1 MSIHEEESV
10 DGPPVEPDMESL
22 EKSENIV
29 TRYFQESRH
38 IEEIVGMPEDP
49 DERNVWRKYGKERMK
64 TVSVAIILCLHI
76 GVEPPGKNRPNPHAK
91 LEGWVDP
98 TQGPV
103 PKMNQKIASSL
114 QRAYER
120 WQPRARQTIPPPFY
134 LESMHGC
141 EWYRGAGDSDERVL
155 FHYNGHGV
163 PEPTSNGEIWVFNR
177 NFTQYIPLS
186 VFDLQGWM
194 DSPSIYVWDCDSAE
208 TIVNSFIRFAGDHE
222 KEWTTELDDFQ
233 EKQDGLPPLSSN
245 MGLDEQAAAVKFP
258 KKRPR
263 FKECIQL
270 AACKVGEK
278 LPMAA
283 ELPADL
289 FTACL
294 TTPIHMSIQWYLIRN
309 NKTQYF
315 PNIVDDIPGV
325 LTDRRTLLGELDL
338 LLSSLFR
345 SFLLAERIMA
355 AYGCT
360 VVSHPRLPSTA
371 DHPLWESWEY
381 TIDLCISHLISQM
394 NGDVLMICPLG
405 RDYFIKSKLMQL
417 NTLLDLSSLMKPDVI
432 QDSQYNSFFIE
443 QLRAFEVWLE
453 YGVDKKRP
461 PQQLPVVL
469 QVLLSQVYRVRA
481 LELLARFLDHGQWAV
496 GYALSVGI
504 FPYVLK
510 LLQSNTRELKPS
522 LAFIWAKILAVD
534 PGCQAELFKENG
546 EESRM
551 GSMNQQSGRPK
562 EKKELRY
569 FYFVKMLNDPLTP
582 PRQKVVP
589 AFVLATLFH
598 NNYRTAQEIL
608 TDQGYVNLCTELL
621 VDPLT
626 SSSRLF
632 KLWILIGLGR
642 LWADFNP
649 SRWQAIRLLA
659 YAKVE
664 AELDDDSPEV
674 RAAAV
679 YALGGLVKNR
689 SDKSEHALVMS
700 QQLCDSLCSK
710 CTRDGA
716 HIVREELLVALQ
728 YFVCDASS
736 GLANLHRRLR
746 EQARSIPSRVEEEE
760 VEAIHVETGVIE
772 DPPSSVPT
780 MEKSWMSARSD
791 RLNSS
796 RRRNNASESSVAI
809 DELIASMKAA
819 EMASGTS
826 LSAVRLQYMFT
837 SEDVAC
843 REESIKM
850 LHILESKNFQD
861 PTERILMAVLRLV
874 LDPIERV
881 SRMARVLVRYIA
893 QLSERKEQLHRE
905 IISNVSSA
913 DLQSVKFGADGTPIR
928 KRNAAG
934 SGGQTASSIFDAV
947 ATPSTMIEREDQ
959 EGHSISAGS
968 SHQQPCPSHEN
979 GNGNGVVATSPPGGG
994 GGGGASMPSSGALS
1008 RPPSRDPNHSQVAS
1022 PPAASQSVGRVTSP
1036 HFAMPH
1042 TPRPF
1047 NAHHQHAKDDLD
1059 LATGPSG
1066 GVTFT
1071 VGSPQPVSAMLSTTP
1086 IENVGAFRNG
1096 NAGTSAGNV
1105 LNTPLGP
1112 TRKMSA
1118 PPLMSTPKGFP
1129 VLPPSMTSTPSV
1141 RRNPDDYPFM
1151 NLNSYDFQP
1160 KRTIAGKREL
1170 GNRTK
1175 MLNDIETE
1183 TKPWEDLVET
1193 KFVPWCARVFTE
1205 PILDLIQ
1212 SEDAD
1217 WANEAVLTQANAT
1230 DWAIHY
1236 EEGVRQLGSD
1246 EFAMIRDKPE
1256 LMGEQRWFHR
1266 REYGIPHGAATK
1278 RLISCVFS
1286 MLRPYVYTTDGDNIE
1301 MLQYETAQLGMS
1313 LSSSSSN
1320 GSRMTLVNSF
1330 PVHAG
1335 NCFSVDTACWLEVIN
1350 PTSTEMLLS
1359 GSPDGVLKVWDVHLN
1374 VHSHEME
1381 KETSLITAAFPL
1393 ADQSRLVEKGFKGPT
1408 TVYDWNQSSGVLLCS
1423 GNVKVC
1429 RIWDAHTER
1438 VKVDIPTGRKT
1449 AVVALSAELE
1459 ASHLIA
1465 LGFRDGAVHVHD
1477 TRAPPDVSRIHALQ
1491 EHSRPIV
1498 GMSVRA
1504 VEENRGR
1511 LAAASS
1517 DGLLCVWEPRM
1528 FKEPI
1533 VDVNIFEDPL
1543 AAPPDAAPAKK
1554 RTSYDSLRMDGPG
1567 GGTSVLS
1574 MRMHD
1579 SAQMLACSLSS
1590 SVVRVYDISG
1600 RLVAPLKPWGSA
1612 PLLRPAIT
1620 AFHPKRSLL
1629 AVSHTSNS
1637 GEACLSIFG
1646 PPEKTTRGG
1655 REERR
1660 DRLGRR

>member
-1 MSIHEEESV
+1 MSTHEDSVVEEAES
-10 DGPPVEPDMESL
+10 DLESMER
-22 EKSENIV
+22 SENV
-29 TRYFQESRH
+29 VARYFQEARH
-38 IEEIVGMPEDP
+38 TEEIVGMPEDP
-49 DERNVWRKYGKERMK
+49 EERNVWRKYGKERMK
-64 TVSVAIILCLHI
+64 TVSVALILCLHL
-76 GVEPPGKNRPNPHAK
+76 GVDPPDKQRPQPCAK
-91 LEGWVDP
+91 LEAWVDP
-98 TQGPV
+98 SVGQTNKATV
-103 PKMNQKIASSL
+103 KIAASL
-114 QRAYER
+114 QKAYER
-120 WQPRARQTIPPPFY
+120 WQPRARYKIAADPTVEEVRRICVG
-134 LESMHGC
+134 LRRNARE
-141 EWYRGAGDSDERVL
+141 ERIL

-163 PEPTSNGEIWVFNR
+163 PKPTANGEIWVFNR

-194 DSPSIYVWDCDSAE
+194 DAPSIYVWDCDSAE
-208 TIVNSFIRFAGDHE
+208 TVVNSFNRFAGDHE

-245 MGLDEQAAAVKFP
+245 MGLDEQAEAVKFP

-263 FKECIQL
+263 FKDCIQL
-270 AACKVGEK
+270 AACKVDER
-278 LPMAA
+278 LPMHP

-289 FTACL
+289 FTSCL

-309 NKTQYF
+309 NKTHYF
-315 PNIVDDIPGV
+315 PNLIEDIPGV
-325 LTDRRTLLGELDL
+325 LTDRRTLLGELNWIFTAITDTMAWNALPRDVFQRLFRQDL

-345 SFLLAERIMA
+345 SFLLAERIMG
-355 AYGCT
+355 AYGCN
-360 VVSHPRLPSTA
+360 VVSCPRLPSTA

-394 NGDVLMICPLG
+394 NGEENIVCPLG
-405 RDYFIKSKLMQL
+405 RDYFFKSNLMQL
-417 NTLLDLSSLMKPDVI
+417 NTLLDLSSLMKTDVI

-453 YGVDKKRP
+453 YGVEKKKP

-551 GSMNQQSGRPK
+551 GSMNARTR

-608 TDQGYVNLCTELL
+608 TEQGYVNLCTELL
-621 VDPLT
+621 TDPIA

-642 LWADFNP
+642 LWADYNNA
-649 SRWQAIRLLA
+649 RWQAVRLVA

-664 AELDDDSPEV
+664 AELDDESPEV

-679 YALGGLVKNR
+679 YALGCLVKNR
-689 SDKSEHALVMS
+689 ADKSEHALVMS

-736 GLANLHRRLR
+736 ALANLHRRLR
-746 EQARSIPSRVEEEE
+746 EKARLIPSRVEEEE
-760 VEAIHVETGVIE
+760 VDIILVETGVADE
-772 DPPSSVPT
+772 STTSA
-780 MEKSWMSARSD
+780 MEKSWISARSD
-791 RLNSS
+791 RLSKS
-796 RRRNNASESSVAI
+796 RQRNNASESSVAI
-809 DELIASMKAA
+809 EELIFSMRAA
-819 EMASGTS
+819 EV
-826 LSAVRLQYMFT
+826 SAANLRVQYMFN

-850 LHILESKNFQD
+850 LNILESQNFVG

-893 QLSERKEQLHRE
+893 QLSDRKEQHHRD
-905 IISNVSSA
+905 IISNASFA
-913 DLQSVKFGADGTPIR
+913 DLSTRFNNAAIGGGTPNR
-928 KRNAAG
+928 KRNNAG
-934 SGGQTASSIFDAV
+934 NGNHTVTGIFEGLQNMEKDEEISS
-947 ATPSTMIEREDQ
+947 T
-959 EGHSISAGS
+959 EGGS
-968 SHQQPCPSHEN
+968 SLPGPSHEN
-979 GNGNGVVATSPPGGG
+979 GNNGTISPPPP
-994 GGGGASMPSSGALS
+994 PSF
-1008 RPPSRDPNHSQVAS
+1008 RPPSSSSSHV
-1022 PPAASQSVGRVTSP
+1022 P
-1036 HFAMPH
+1036 H
-1042 TPRPF
+1042 PRPF

-1059 LATGPSG
+1059 LTGPTG

-1071 VGSPQPVSAMLSTTP
+1071 VGSPQPASIALSTTP
-1086 IENVGAFRNG
+1086 IENVGNAFGRNG
-1096 NAGTSAGNV
+1096 GVTSVGNS

-1118 PPLMSTPKGFP
+1118 PPMMSTPKPGVSTPSAVRPRPNPEGFP
-1129 VLPPSMTSTPSV
+1129 VTGWDTISV
-1141 RRNPDDYPFM
+1141 
-1151 NLNSYDFQP
+1151 P
-1160 KRTIAGKREL
+1160 KRTPFGKRDI
-1170 GNRTK
+1170 GNKSKRI
-1175 MLNDIETE
+1175 NEETE
-1183 TKPWEDLVET
+1183 TEAKPWEDLVET

-1217 WANEAVLTQANAT
+1217 CANEAVLTQANAT

-1236 EEGVRQLGSD
+1236 EEGLRQLGSD

-1256 LMGEQRWFHR
+1256 LMGEQRWYHR
-1266 REYGIPHGAATK
+1266 REHSIPPGSSTRK
-1278 RLISCVFS
+1278 IVSCVFS
-1286 MLRPYVYTTDGDNIE
+1286 MLRPYVYCTDGNNIE

-1313 LSSSSSN
+1313 LSSSSSST
-1320 GSRMTLVNSF
+1320 GGRMTLVNSF

-1335 NCFSVDTACWLEVIN
+1335 NAFSVDSASWLEVIN
-1350 PTSTEMLLS
+1350 PMSTEMLLS
-1359 GSPDGVLKVWDVHLN
+1359 GSADGVVKVWDVHLN

-1393 ADQSRLVEKGFKGPT
+1393 ADQSRTVEKGIKGPI

-1423 GNVKVC
+1423 GNVRVC
-1429 RIWDAHTER
+1429 RVWDAHTER
-1438 VKVDIPTGRKT
+1438 SKQDIPTGRRT
-1449 AVVALSAELE
+1449 AVVSMSAELE
-1459 ASHLIA
+1459 HSHLIA

-1477 TRAPPDVSRIHALQ
+1477 TRMPTAESRIMALG
-1491 EHSRPIV
+1491 EHTRTIV
-1498 GMSVRA
+1498 GVSVKSEAESRC
-1504 VEENRGR
+1504 
-1511 LAAASS
+1511 LLSAASS

-1528 FKEPI
+1528 YQEP
-1533 VDVNIFEDPL
+1533 VVNVNILEDPL
-1543 AAPPDAAPAKK
+1543 TLAHQQQGPHQK
-1554 RTSYDSLRMDGPG
+1554 RSSYESLG
-1567 GGTSVLS
+1567 GGGGGGNGMGPSVLS

-1579 SAQMLACSLSS
+1579 SAQILACSLSS
-1590 SVVRVYDISG
+1590 ATVRVYDISG
-1600 RLVAPLKPWGSA
+1600 RVVAPLRPWGAA
-1612 PLLRPAIT
+1612 PLLRPTVT
-1620 AFHPKRSLL
+1620 AFHPRRALL
-1629 AVSHTSNS
+1629 AVSHGATN
-1637 GEACLSIFG
+1637 GDACLSIFG
-1646 PPEKTTRGG
+1646 PPEKTARGG

-1660 DRLGRR
+1660 ERLGRR